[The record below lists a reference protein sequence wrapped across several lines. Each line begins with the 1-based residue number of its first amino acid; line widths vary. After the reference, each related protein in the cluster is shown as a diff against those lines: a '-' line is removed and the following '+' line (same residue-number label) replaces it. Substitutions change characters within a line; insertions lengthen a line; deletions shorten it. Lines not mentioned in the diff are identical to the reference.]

1 MVILISWQLEK
12 FTCQAKVQILWVQL
26 VKNKTSF
33 FFIQLIY
40 YSQYSRSFVSNPC
53 EPAGK
58 YLQLPSRNLK
68 DPGPYLWYVQKQ
80 PPKRVLITSQW
91 LLLSALEL
99 PPLNI
104 YGEYKPLLLF
114 CYIFYYLVCNG
125 FYWWEFVSLKDSDSW
140 TVATRNETD
149 PKMFWLTNCAESL
162 FVCFF

>member
-1 MVILISWQLEK
+1 MDFFKLVYLTAFCMTRVSSWRYLQTSDNSIVSQLYIFVCFLQSTIHGTWLHIQLIVQWNKGILKLVILISWQLEK

-68 DPGPYLWYVQKQ
+68 DRGPYLWYVQKQ
-80 PPKRVLITSQW
+80 PPKRVLITSQ
-91 LLLSALEL
+91 
-99 PPLNI
+99 
-104 YGEYKPLLLF
+104 
-114 CYIFYYLVCNG
+114 
-125 FYWWEFVSLKDSDSW
+125 
-140 TVATRNETD
+140 
-149 PKMFWLTNCAESL
+149 
-162 FVCFF
+162 